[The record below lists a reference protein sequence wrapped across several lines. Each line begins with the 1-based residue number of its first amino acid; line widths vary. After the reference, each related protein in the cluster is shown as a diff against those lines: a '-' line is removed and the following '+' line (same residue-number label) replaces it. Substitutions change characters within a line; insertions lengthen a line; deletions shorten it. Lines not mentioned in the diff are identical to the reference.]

1 MVTIKVVAFAP
12 KVNEGLGPSEAANF
26 CGPCNSRLSKYFTGK
41 IGQSKISDLCKEIK
55 FSKNFDMHFQI
66 CTVVLRS
73 PISALQE
80 GMVENVKFNRD
91 FAKIFGMFLLKY
103 YTVHSRFPCS
113 EDKKVGNSKFF
124 LSFFTLFFYISRY
137 TLQT

>member
-1 MVTIKVVAFAP
+1 MGLAFAP

-41 IGQSKISDLCKEIK
+41 IGQSKISDLRKKIK
-55 FSKNFDMHFQI
+55 FSKNFDMYIQI

-80 GMVENVKFNRD
+80 GMVENVKFNNEFSLF
-91 FAKIFGMFLLKY
+91 FAQILLKN
-103 YTVHSRFPCS
+103 YTV
-113 EDKKVGNSKFF
+113 
-124 LSFFTLFFYISRY
+124 
-137 TLQT
+137 